1 MRYYKTKDDDD
12 FVSVSTID
20 ADGNGNSTKAEH
32 DEIAEMYSNAPDG
45 YGVIE
50 TANGFEY
57 AARPI
62 DPDPELDDSELLDIL
77 MGVTE

>member
-1 MRYYKTKDDDD
+1 MQYYKTTNEDG
-12 FVSVSTID
+12 FITVSTID

-32 DEIAEMYSNAPDG
+32 DAIAEMYRNAPDG
-45 YGVIE
+45 YGVVE
-50 TANGFEY
+50 TASGFEY

-77 MGVTE
+77 MGGAE